1 MLLINYLN
9 IFLYSELIIMPGDNE
24 ESIKA
29 LQIAIEIEKN
39 GYETYTRF
47 AAETEIDAGKRVFGT
62 LAKDEVE
69 HRRIL
74 EEQLQRLTEGQP
86 WEDIHIPLS
95 VIEEVA
101 PKIRERTAETKGESA
116 LGELDALNTAL
127 DLEKK
132 AMVFFKEQAGKTEL
146 ASAKALF
153 LRLAEW
159 EEAHYD
165 LIKAEIDNINH
176 TGFYLDMWEF
186 KMDGQY

>member
-1 MLLINYLN
+1 
-9 IFLYSELIIMPGDNE
+9 MPGDMD

-29 LQIAIEIEKN
+29 LQTAIEIEVN
-39 GYETYTRF
+39 GYETYRRF
-47 AAETEIDAGKRVFGT
+47 ADRTKIEAGKKVFNQ
-62 LAKDEVE
+62 LAADEVQ
-69 HRRIL
+69 HREIL
-74 EEQLQRLTEGQP
+74 EEQLKKLTAGEQ
-86 WEDIHIPLS
+86 WEVLDIPLS

-132 AMVFFKEQAGKTEL
+132 AMVFFKEQADITDVPQ
-146 ASAKALF
+146 AKALF
-153 LRLAEW
+153 LRLTEW